1 MSISFLVIE
10 FWHHFVIFS
19 GIIFRWFSI
28 AFYNIDFNYQNNICN
43 SIHTTDSSEFF
54 VFSDIFYFFV
64 FFALFFQYSC
74 VCVCVVQTQFY
85 SNWCTINNNFC
96 FFVFLEIFHT
106 NHDFRFK
113 LQTQKWLQQY
123 LQTHNKKKNWLW
135 KKQAIYTENV
145 VFSTL
150 LSFACFS
157 SSLVFI
163 FNLWLSLYLD
173 CVYVV
178 ACHRALTS
186 FAADFKANILN
197 TPIHQHGGQA
207 YSLNIMH
214 TLRLA
219 KAIQNVRIQARY
231 IKSKKRFSTRVVR
244 MHDFGCQ
251 TVLFSMA
258 MD

>member
-1 MSISFLVIE
+1 MGISFLVIE

-28 AFYNIDFNYQNNICN
+28 AFYKIDFNYQNNICN

-123 LQTHNKKKNWLW
+123 LQTHNKKKIDYGKN
-135 KKQAIYTENV
+135 KQFTPKMLFFLHFCRLPASLLLLYL
-145 VFSTL
+145 FSICDS
-150 LSFACFS
+150 LSIWIVCM
-157 SSLVFI
+157 SSLVTAR
-163 FNLWLSLYLD
+163 S
-173 CVYVV
+173 
-178 ACHRALTS
+178 
-186 FAADFKANILN
+186 
-197 TPIHQHGGQA
+197 
-207 YSLNIMH
+207 
-214 TLRLA
+214 LRLPLTL
-219 KAIQNVRIQARY
+219 KQIFSTHRY
-231 IKSKKRFSTRVVR
+231 ISTAAKHIR
-244 MHDFGCQ
+244 
-251 TVLFSMA
+251 
-258 MD
+258 

>member
-123 LQTHNKKKNWLW
+123 LQTHNKKKLIMEKTSNLHR
-135 KKQAIYTENV
+135 KCCFFYTFVVCLLLFFSCIYFQFVT
-145 VFSTL
+145 
-150 LSFACFS
+150 
-157 SSLVFI
+157 
-163 FNLWLSLYLD
+163 LSLFGL
-173 CVYVV
+173 CV
-178 ACHRALTS
+178 CRRLSPRAHFVCRWL
-186 FAADFKANILN
+186 
-197 TPIHQHGGQA
+197 
-207 YSLNIMH
+207 
-214 TLRLA
+214 
-219 KAIQNVRIQARY
+219 
-231 IKSKKRFSTRVVR
+231 
-244 MHDFGCQ
+244 
-251 TVLFSMA
+251 
-258 MD
+258 